1 MTKGVY
7 LGNNGSIEIARGALG
22 APWVGD
28 LDVADVNVPR
38 RRFSVLGAEG
48 LFITGDR
55 IDISILT
62 TTPPGPNLELV
73 ANWAF
78 PDWGGFVA
86 VDDAG
91 GMRLYNSFAGAINGL
106 EADALELIAPSATQR
121 ITIETGS
128 INQYRFVSKVQS
140 YQFTTNRNTVDLSG
154 IGDEFQQ
161 MFTTGLISGQGT
173 INCFWEYERQLCE
186 DDCSGQIELP
196 QYFTELV
203 IRLQQGSNFA
213 GRFHIFTDPTRSIWW
228 DCPICIATSVAM
240 NFEPTAP
247 IHTRIEFVT
256 SGQIRMRIGRSEGFL
271 LLDQDGLL
279 LQEDDHAIELQDD

>member
-1 MTKGVY
+1 VTKGVY
-7 LGNNGSIEIARGALG
+7 LGNNGSIEISREAAGT
-22 APWVGD
+22 PWAGD
-28 LDVADVNVPR
+28 LVASDVNVPR

-48 LFITGDR
+48 FFITGDR

-91 GMRLYNSFAGAINGL
+91 GMRLYSSFADAINGL
-106 EADALELIAPSATQR
+106 EADALELITPSATQQ
-121 ITIETGS
+121 IIIGTS
-128 INQYRFVSKVQS
+128 NINQYRFVSKVQS
-140 YQFTTNRNTVDLSG
+140 YQFTTNRNTIDLSG

-161 MFTTGLISGQGT
+161 MFATGLISGQGT
-173 INCFWEYERQLCE
+173 IDCFWEYERQLCE

-196 QYFTELV
+196 QYFAELV
-203 IRLQQGSNFA
+203 IRLQQGSDFA
-213 GRFHIFTDPTRSIWW
+213 GRFNIFTDPNRSVWW
-228 DCPICIATSVAM
+228 DCPLCIVTSVAM
-240 NFEPTAP
+240 NFEPSAP

-256 SGQIRMRIGRSEGFL
+256 SGQIRMHIGRSEGFL
-271 LLDQDGLL
+271 LIEQSGLL